1 MLFFS
6 ATQCGLKQI
15 YLLVEYTMSLFACC
29 FFVVVVVVFY
39 YFDQDV
45 SGWGWG
51 MSASGVPS
59 LSLIQ
64 CCVP

>member
-29 FFVVVVVVFY
+29 FFVVVVVVFIRT
-39 YFDQDV
+39 FLV
-45 SGWGWG
+45 
-51 MSASGVPS
+51 GVGA
-59 LSLIQ
+59 
-64 CCVP
+64 